1 MPRRALNII
10 FALSWVLVFSGCTML
25 STSVPD
31 FSSST
36 QPLHYE
42 SRLQD
47 ADAKAYYYFSL
58 AIMRHN
64 QGDLDGV
71 VEALGKTLEYDPH
84 TPALRL
90 YLAEIY
96 LQLQR
101 DEEAL
106 RALEDVLIDDPDS
119 VQAHR
124 LIGEV
129 LLEKQR
135 LEPAIEHFRQ
145 LIRLQPEDVD
155 PVLLLVQAMAR
166 RGDTIEG
173 VEVLKEYLAKHDDSY
188 RAHYALAR
196 LYLQI
201 DLTVAA
207 EQEYRK
213 VIAMQPSLLPVYLE
227 LGRLYEKRQQPGDLE
242 RALDLYRD
250 GLIQRPAESSL
261 RHRFVQVLLTQERY
275 PEALKELEKILADDP
290 DDAEALRKHGL
301 LQMEQKHWP
310 EAAQSFERLLG
321 LTEERDTIRYYL
333 GNTYENSAQP
343 YEALREFLQI
353 QQSSDLFPDARI
365 HAAYLYSMLSE
376 TEQAFNA
383 LVPLLD
389 DPRLTV
395 DQVLMMTSLAGDGG
409 YTKQALQMFQRG
421 EQRFPGN
428 TRIIYQRG
436 TLLEKIGMRDAARL
450 AMEEILELDPY
461 NADAMNFIAYQY
473 AEDGVHLNKALA
485 LAQRALELN
494 EAGHIYDTLGWVYY
508 RLGRYDEALEP
519 LRAALREM
527 PDDPVI
533 HEHLGDL
540 YVALGEPGKATLYYQ
555 KSLDIE
561 PDNAPLKQKL
571 EALP

>member
-1 MPRRALNII
+1 MPHRAIYIALALCW
-10 FALSWVLVFSGCTML
+10 ALSLSGCTML
-25 STSVPD
+25 SSSDPD
-31 FSSST
+31 QRAGS
-36 QPLHYE
+36 QPLRYE
-42 SRLQD
+42 SRLRD

-101 DEEAL
+101 DAEAI
-106 RALEDVLIDDPDS
+106 RALEDVLIDDPGS
-119 VQAHR
+119 IQAHR

-129 LLEKQR
+129 LLEEQR
-135 LEPAIEHFRQ
+135 VDLAIKHFRQ
-145 LIRLQPEDVD
+145 LIQLQPEDVD
-155 PVLLLVQAMAR
+155 PVLLLVQALAR
-166 RGDTIEG
+166 RGDTIEAI
-173 VEVLKEYLAKHDDSY
+173 EVLKEFLAKHDDSY

-213 VIAMQPSLLPVYLE
+213 VIAMQSTLLPVYLE
-227 LGRLYEKRQQPGDLE
+227 LGRLYEKRQQSGDLD
-242 RALDLYRD
+242 RAIALYRE
-250 GLIQRPAESSL
+250 GLLQRPAEPGL
-261 RHRFVQVLLTQERY
+261 RHRLVQVLLTQEQY
-275 PEALKELEKILADDP
+275 PEALKELEKILADNRDDP
-290 DDAEALRKHGL
+290 EALRKYGL
-301 LQMEQKHWP
+301 LQMEQQHWP
-310 EAAQSFERLLG
+310 EAARSFERLLT
-321 LTEERDTIRYYL
+321 LTEERDSIRYFL
-333 GNTYENSAQP
+333 GNVYENSAQP

-365 HAAYLYSMLSE
+365 HAAYLYPMLGE
-376 TEQAFNA
+376 MEQAFNA

-395 DQVLMMTSLAGDGG
+395 DQVLLMTSLAADGG
-409 YTKQALQMFQRG
+409 FTKQALQMFQRG

-428 TRIIYQRG
+428 TRIIYLRG

-461 NADAMNFIAYQY
+461 NSDAMNFIAYQY
-473 AEDGVHLNKALA
+473 AEDGVHLDRALV

-508 RLGRYDEALEP
+508 RLGRYKEALET
-519 LRAALREM
+519 LLAALREM

-540 YVALGEPGKATLYYQ
+540 HVALGEPDKARSYYR
-555 KSLDIE
+555 KALDIE
-561 PDNAPLKQKL
+561 PDNVPLQQKI